1 MTITVRANLKAL
13 RIRPAREPGDKPVL
27 EVVLRTEV
35 DPTSFHLAAKAG
47 KEMTVEF
54 IPDPELQPSL
64 PLDELDRGIERVT
77 TVEPDGIV
85 ASTEQIDQV
94 PEPPEANGV
103 EHEPG
108 WAERAGVGSSEHE
121 HRRRRRGTRSSER
134 TPSA

>member
-35 DPTSFHLAAKAG
+35 DPTSFYLAAKAG
-47 KEMTVEF
+47 KEMTVDF

-64 PLDELDRGIERVT
+64 PLDEPERGLER
-77 TVEPDGIV
+77 
-85 ASTEQIDQV
+85 
-94 PEPPEANGV
+94 ANGV

-108 WAERAGVGSSEHE
+108 SPESTGISAG
-121 HRRRRRGTRSSER
+121 RRKRGTRSSEG